1 MIRRLLADG
10 YAPRK
15 LIEDGAAPLGFLE
28 YDWALNDA
36 QR

>member
-1 MIRRLLADG
+1 MTRRLRADG

-15 LIEDGAAPLGFLE
+15 LIEDVKAPLGFLE

-36 QR
+36 KR